1 MFLDSYR
8 AHCSGNK
15 DNIFL
20 LVTGTDVHKHSEKMC
35 KAVQEQGVTYVVLEE
50 DTRSGF
56 QKPAGTENTKAFTS
70 RVAILLL
77 QCPQLLL

>member
-8 AHCSGNK
+8 AHCPGNN

-20 LVTGTDVHKHSEKMC
+20 LVKGTDVQKHSEKMC

-50 DTRSGF
+50 NTRSG
-56 QKPAGTENTKAFTS
+56 QECLLALRTSTKAFS
-70 RVAILLL
+70 LRVAILLL
-77 QCPQLLL
+77 QCPQL